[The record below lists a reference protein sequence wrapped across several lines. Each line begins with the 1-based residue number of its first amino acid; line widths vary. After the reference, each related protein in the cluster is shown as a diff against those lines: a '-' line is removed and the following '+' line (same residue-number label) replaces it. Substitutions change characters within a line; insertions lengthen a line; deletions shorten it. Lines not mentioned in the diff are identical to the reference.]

1 MNPPRYTEKDY
12 IGFLI
17 ASYRMCTCTEAAR
30 CIPESRIQAAHDAIN
45 RFLER
50 QSSDTEALWQE
61 ALPFIEKDSGFLII
75 DDTTLDKPYSHQIE
89 LVTYHWSGKHQEVV
103 KGINLVTLL
112 WTDGTSII
120 PLDFRVYDHD
130 HDGKTKNDHF
140 QDMLN
145 KAKERGF
152 EPHCV
157 LFDSWYSSMGNLKL
171 VTRLHWHFL
180 TRLKSN
186 RLVKEEVSDYMAVS
200 EMAVPEEGCEVHLRG
215 YGQIKLFKV
224 KHLAKE
230 PEFWATD
237 VLSMNLERRAELKKI
252 SWKIE
257 EFHRGVK
264 QFCGIERCQARKSQS
279 QCSHILL
286 SIRSFLVFERAR
298 LMTGVSWHESKM
310 RIHRSAVA
318 DFIEKP
324 SLF

>member
-1 MNPPRYTEKDY
+1 VNPARYTEQDY
-12 IGFLI
+12 IKFLI

-61 ALPFIEKDSGFLII
+61 ALPFIVKDSGFLII

-103 KGINLVTLL
+103 EGINLVTLL

-120 PLDFRVYDHD
+120 PLDFRVYDHYY
-130 HDGKTKNDHF
+130 DGKTKFDHF

-152 EPHCV
+152 EPQCV

-186 RLVKEEVSDYMAVS
+186 RLVKMEVSDYMAVS
-200 EMAVPEEGCEVHLRG
+200 EVAVPEEECEVHLRG
-215 YGQIKLFKV
+215 CGQIKLCKV
-224 KHLAKE
+224 THVAKE

-237 VLSMNLERRAELKKI
+237 VLSMNLEQRAELKKI

-279 QCSHILL
+279 QCSHILF

-310 RIHRSAVA
+310 RIHRSALA
-318 DFIEKP
+318 NFIEKP

>member
-1 MNPPRYTEKDY
+1 
-12 IGFLI
+12 
-17 ASYRMCTCTEAAR
+17 MCTCTEASR
-30 CIPESRIQAAHDAIN
+30 CIPESRIQAAHDSIN

-61 ALPFIEKDSGFLII
+61 ALPFIEQDNGFLIV

-89 LVTYHWSGKHQEVV
+89 LVTYHWSGKHHRIV

-120 PLDFRVYDHD
+120 PLDFRVYNRE
-130 HDGKTKNDHF
+130 HDGKTKNNHF
-140 QDMLN
+140 QDMLK
-145 KAKERGF
+145 KAKERGL

-157 LFDSWYSSMGNLKL
+157 LFDSWYASMGNLKL
-171 VTRLHWHFL
+171 VRRLDWHFL

-186 RLVKEEVSDYMAVS
+186 RLVKPDLSDYISVS
-200 EMAVPEEGCEVHLRG
+200 QVDVPEEGCEVHLRG
-215 YGQIKLFKV
+215 YGQIKIFRV
-224 KHLAKE
+224 QHLEKE

-237 VLSMNLERRAELKKI
+237 VLSMDPDRRAELRKI

-264 QFCGIERCQARKSQS
+264 QFCGIERCQARKTQS

-286 SIRSFLVFERAR
+286 SIRAFLVFERTR
-298 LMTGVSWHESKM
+298 LNSGISWYESKM
-310 RIHRSAVA
+310 RIHRSAVSQ
-318 DFIEKP
+318 FIENP

>member
-1 MNPPRYTEKDY
+1 
-12 IGFLI
+12 
-17 ASYRMCTCTEAAR
+17 MCTCTEAAR

-61 ALPFIEKDSGFLII
+61 ALLFIEKDSGFLII

-140 QDMLN
+140 QNMLN

-152 EPHCV
+152 KPHCV

-171 VTRLHWHFL
+171 VTRLDWHFL

-186 RLVKEEVSDYMAVS
+186 RLVKQEVSDYMAVS
-200 EMAVPEEGCEVHLRG
+200 EVAVPEDGCAVHLRG
-215 YGQIKLFKV
+215 YGQVKLFKV
-224 KHLAKE
+224 THLAKE

-237 VLSMNLERRAELKKI
+237 ILSMNLERRAELKKI

-310 RIHRSAVA
+310 RIHRSAVSH
-318 DFIEKP
+318 FIENP